1 MDIGEVLDGKL
12 LNRFVLIGNPVGHSL
27 SPVMHNKL
35 YEHMAKSCP
44 HFGTWRYSAVLCEDE
59 QSALEQID
67 KVRLGIYK
75 GMNITMPY
83 KRLALARADYVDASA
98 DAAGGANVLVRKGF
112 DLYAYNTDG
121 TGAVGAIERVSGM
134 SPVGRTVAV
143 CGTGPTSVAIAAAFG
158 AAGARE
164 VCLFSR
170 ERSKARSTVERL
182 ELSLPQGAVCVLDYA
197 SYADAARIIPKA
209 DIVVDAT
216 PRGMRP
222 DDEAIVDVSLF
233 HEGQVV
239 FDTVY
244 NHGITK
250 ILAGAR
256 DNGAF
261 AMDGLEM
268 LVEQAALSVEIWEA
282 EMGLD
287 EPVPREVMRLAA
299 EHVLRAKSKG

>member
-1 MDIGEVLDGKL
+1 MDIDEVLDGKL

-44 HFGTWRYSAVLCEDE
+44 HFGTWRYSTVLCEDE
-59 QSALEQID
+59 KSASEQID
-67 KVRLGIYK
+67 KVRLGVYK

-83 KRLALARADYVDASA
+83 KRLALARADYVDPSA

-170 ERSKARSTVERL
+170 ERAKARSTVERL

-216 PRGMRP
+216 PRGMKP

-268 LVEQAALSVEIWEA
+268 LVEQAALSAEIWEA
-282 EMGLD
+282 QMGLD

-299 EHVLRAKSKG
+299 EHVLRAKNKG